1 MRGIWYGIK
10 SESLV
15 INKYFCAMANQENI
29 NSLNKRKVELHKFID
44 IPAKKKE
51 SGNLEKKSQEN
62 GFWDSPKDAELL
74 LKKLSRLKSWLK
86 SYDVIELNIEE
97 LTVLLELGASE
108 DELKEQFK
116 ITQLSVEDLEFKNM
130 LSADE
135 DSMSAVLTINPGAG
149 GTEGQDWAEMLMR
162 MYVMWG
168 EKNNYK
174 VKTLDIQ
181 KAEPVGIKSVT
192 LELSGDFAYG
202 HLKGENGVHR
212 LVRISPFDSNAKRHT
227 TFASVFAYPLAD
239 ESIEINIDPSEV
251 SWDTFR
257 ASGAGGQGVNKTES
271 AVRLKHEPTGIIIEN
286 SESRSQL
293 ENKAKAIQLLK
304 SQLYELEIRK
314 KQEEKD
320 KLEGSKKKIEWG
332 SQIRN
337 YVLHPYKMVK
347 DLRTNHESSNPDAV
361 LDGDLNAFIKAFLME
376 FGQK

>member
-1 MRGIWYGIK
+1 
-10 SESLV
+10 
-15 INKYFCAMANQENI
+15 MANQENI

-44 IPAKKKE
+44 ITAKEKE
-51 SGNLEKKSQEN
+51 AGNLEKKSQEN
-62 GFWDSPKDAELL
+62 GFWDNPKDAELL
-74 LKKLSRLKSWLK
+74 LKKLSVLKSWLK
-86 SYDVIELNIEE
+86 SYDLIELNIEE
-97 LTVLLELGASE
+97 LSVLLELGASE

-239 ESIEINIDPSEV
+239 ESIEINIDPSEL

-314 KQEEKD
+314 KQEEKN

>member
-1 MRGIWYGIK
+1 
-10 SESLV
+10 
-15 INKYFCAMANQENI
+15 MANQENI

-44 IPAKKKE
+44 ITAKEKE
-51 SGNLEKKSQEN
+51 AGNLEKKSQEN
-62 GFWDSPKDAELL
+62 RFWDNPKDAELL
-74 LKKLSRLKSWLK
+74 LKKLSGLKSWLK

-97 LTVLLELGASE
+97 LSVLLELGASE

-130 LSADE
+130 LSAEE

-168 EKNNYK
+168 EKNNYQ

-181 KAEPVGIKSVT
+181 KAEPVGIKSAT

-239 ESIEINIDPSEV
+239 ESIEINIDPSEI